1 MKHKKHM
8 KRCLILFAKEMQF
21 TDILDKNLQNHF
33 AHIRGS
39 TYKSWQSPDYQVSGW
54 TVLLSCW
61 LVSVWNDIFLKQA
74 RQFPRI
80 HHNHNTLILW
90 LSHPTSGN
98 LSYRETYKHDK
109 PRHCIKKQRHYFG
122 NKCPYSQSYG
132 FSSSQV
138 WMWELDH
145 KEGWAPKNWCFWT
158 VVLEKTLDSPLD
170 CKEI

>member
-8 KRCLILFAKEMQF
+8 KRCLILFTKEMQF
-21 TDILDKNLQNHF
+21 TNMLDKNLQNHF
-33 AHIRGS
+33 THIRGS

-61 LVSVWNDIFLKQA
+61 LVSVWNDIFPKQT

-80 HHNHNTLILW
+80 HHNYNTLILW

-98 LSYRETYKHDK
+98 LSYRDTYKHDK

-122 NKCPYSQSYG
+122 NNVHIVKAMVFPVVKYG
-132 FSSSQV
+132 CES
-138 WMWELDH
+138 
-145 KEGWAPKNWCFWT
+145 WT
-158 VVLEKTLDSPLD
+158 IKIAEHWRINCGVGEDSWRVP
-170 CKEI
+170 